1 MSIKIIIHFPSNDEC
16 WPQYNKN
23 DTHLVWVKIS
33 KLKKK
38 LMVWIWIK
46 QQKPLNSEYLKAT
59 LGVSEGKLD
68 KKKE

>member
-1 MSIKIIIHFPSNDEC
+1 ME
-16 WPQYNKN
+16 
-23 DTHLVWVKIS
+23 
-33 KLKKK
+33 KK

>member
-1 MSIKIIIHFPSNDEC
+1 MMNVDHNIIKTILILLE
-16 WPQYNKN
+16 
-23 DTHLVWVKIS
+23 
-33 KLKKK
+33 LKYRNGRKK

-46 QQKPLNSEYLKAT
+46 TAKTTSEYLKAT